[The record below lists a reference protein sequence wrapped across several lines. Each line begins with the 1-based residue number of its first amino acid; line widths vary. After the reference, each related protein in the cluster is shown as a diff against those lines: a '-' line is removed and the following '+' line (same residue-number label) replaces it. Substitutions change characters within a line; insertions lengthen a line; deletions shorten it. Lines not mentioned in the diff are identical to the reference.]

1 MLTQGVDRQP
11 PAPAPDLR
19 LIIDAVGE
27 RSARGIAAAVSRLVN
42 TGELAA
48 GARLPTVRSVARG
61 LGISPTTVS
70 EAWRSLAQ
78 AGAIQTRGRSGT
90 YVLSHS
96 RPRPAHRGL
105 RYTRLGSRAQLVLPR
120 DLSTGVPDHD
130 LLPGLSAAMR
140 RLGDGRLTT
149 SYLDDPVLP
158 ALDAALRARWPY
170 PPQQI
175 TVVDGALDAMD
186 RVTAAVVRFGDH
198 VLVENPA
205 FPPVLDLLEAAGA
218 SVVGVPLDECG
229 MRPAALGMA
238 LDRAPVAVYL
248 QPRAH
253 NPTGVSMTAERARE
267 LAEVLTQ
274 HPHGG
279 SVVVIEDDHA
289 GDIATAAPVSL
300 GAHLPEQTVYVHS
313 FSKSHGP
320 DLRLAAV
327 GGPAELIAALTDR
340 RLLGPGWS
348 SRLLQAVLLDLL
360 TDEATVTQVADAR
373 AEYARRRAAMLA
385 ALAARGATAT
395 AADGINLW
403 LEVANEQVAMLS
415 LAAHGIAVAPGT
427 PFEVSPLGADHVRV
441 TVGLADAGEIDELAG
456 ILADAAGAPHRVSSG
471 RSQPHP
477 RRGR

>member
-1 MLTQGVDRQP
+1 
-11 PAPAPDLR
+11 
-19 LIIDAVGE
+19 
-27 RSARGIAAAVSRLVN
+27 
-42 TGELAA
+42 
-48 GARLPTVRSVARG
+48 
-61 LGISPTTVS
+61 
-70 EAWRSLAQ
+70 
-78 AGAIQTRGRSGT
+78 
-90 YVLSHS
+90 
-96 RPRPAHRGL
+96 L
-105 RYTRLGSRAQLVLPR
+105 RYTRLGGRAQLILPR

-140 RLGDGRLTT
+140 RLGDRWLDRCRDGGRLTT

-158 ALDAALRARWPY
+158 ALDVALRARWPY
-170 PPQQI
+170 PPQQL

-205 FPPVLDLLEAAGA
+205 FPAVLDLLEAAGA
-218 SVVGVPLDECG
+218 SVVGVPLDESG
-229 MRPAALGMA
+229 MRPDALAGA
-238 LDRAPVAVYL
+238 LDHAPVAVYL

-253 NPTGVSMTAERARE
+253 NPTGVSMTGQRAGE
-267 LAEVLTQ
+267 LAEVLTR

-279 SVVVIEDDHA
+279 SVVVVEDDHA

-327 GGPAELIAALTDR
+327 GGPAALIAAVTDR

-360 TDEATVTQVADAR
+360 TDEATVAQVADAR
-373 AEYARRRAAMLA
+373 EEYARRRAAMLA
-385 ALAARGATAT
+385 ALATHGATAT

-441 TVGLADAGEIDELAG
+441 TVGLAAADEIDELAG